1 MDLYETRDFISIN
14 KILNQDNNNNNRI
27 NNQKIFQNNKINDL
41 IEKEKD
47 NEFNRKLY
55 EVNFNINDAFNHIMT
70 TNFNEESIVEGKKKS
85 TKNNT
90 ARNKKKKTTKYDSGF
105 SPIKQT
111 DLMEL
116 GINPNVKPQLR
127 ILNNKK
133 DQNNK
138 EVNYPNS
145 NYQQNNDII
154 SRNDNSTETNHIRL
168 GTANPINHNLN
179 FNKFILNNQKS
190 SFFLENNKSL
200 TKLVKTQSM
209 IEEGPKKILS
219 IKTNSNFFSYSNKNS
234 GNIQR
239 ISNLH
244 VSNFNNSNEN
254 NFYPIDK
261 RNTNFSKFLIKNKDN
276 LSIDSYDKIP
286 KLTKDVIGELN
297 NNIKQRDI
305 HTSTMKK
312 KNINLAIFNK
322 DKIML
327 KRYESLKENFFNE
340 NYNKNSDSSSEEKE
354 KRFKNSIKTAKN
366 MKKLFKENKNFLAK
380 KPLNSYGIEPCVN
393 KFESKIITEENK
405 KHLKTKYNDSTHD
418 TIISKEKNQKKN
430 DTLTNRDNDK
440 FENSESKI
448 SGKFKIN
455 QENKIINNQFINMQR
470 IEKFQRNRKSYT
482 ADNFNNSRNT
492 DIKKI
497 NIEDTIFN
505 DNKQKSE
512 KKNRKKFEM
521 LFQIKENQKKKTP
534 SALLELERH
543 QINIKTNESL
553 LKDTFK
559 TVNNQKETKRRII
572 ETGKSSL
579 NHFQYFC
586 SDDNNSKQ
594 DIFSNKRP
602 STNHFSKNIQH
613 IKKQEIYDY
622 QSQTG
627 QINTT
632 KSRSLNPSAIKNE
645 NKEINLYYQNDTAN
659 NKKFDNMRNC
669 LYTPFSNNS
678 STKSNL
684 LINSISNIE
693 KKTKNINR
701 SLNKNIKK
709 YRNLDELSK
718 KKEIPPEQ
726 KCLKLIKNPKSLR
739 RKIVMIP
746 SSVEEKK
753 KNLINLSE
761 NTRSLLKMAD
771 FIESMN
777 NKIVLKLKN
786 EIESQYR
793 KAALKNGLINLNEI
807 LQNKYSKI
815 ENRKNNLKNITIETR
830 RLENSILN
838 TRNKIEEKHFSI
850 KERENLNLK
859 NNVKIKNT
867 LKIKIKI

>member
-521 LFQIKENQKKKTP
+521 LFQIKENQKKKN
-534 SALLELERH
+534 SFSFIR
-543 QINIKTNESL
+543 IRKT
-553 LKDTFK
+553 
-559 TVNNQKETKRRII
+559 
-572 ETGKSSL
+572 
-579 NHFQYFC
+579 
-586 SDDNNSKQ
+586 
-594 DIFSNKRP
+594 SN
-602 STNHFSKNIQH
+602 
-613 IKKQEIYDY
+613 
-622 QSQTG
+622 
-627 QINTT
+627 
-632 KSRSLNPSAIKNE
+632 
-645 NKEINLYYQNDTAN
+645 
-659 NKKFDNMRNC
+659 
-669 LYTPFSNNS
+669 
-678 STKSNL
+678 
-684 LINSISNIE
+684 
-693 KKTKNINR
+693 
-701 SLNKNIKK
+701 
-709 YRNLDELSK
+709 
-718 KKEIPPEQ
+718 
-726 KCLKLIKNPKSLR
+726 
-739 RKIVMIP
+739 
-746 SSVEEKK
+746 
-753 KNLINLSE
+753 
-761 NTRSLLKMAD
+761 
-771 FIESMN
+771 
-777 NKIVLKLKN
+777 
-786 EIESQYR
+786 
-793 KAALKNGLINLNEI
+793 
-807 LQNKYSKI
+807 
-815 ENRKNNLKNITIETR
+815 
-830 RLENSILN
+830 
-838 TRNKIEEKHFSI
+838 
-850 KERENLNLK
+850 
-859 NNVKIKNT
+859 
-867 LKIKIKI
+867 